1 VSRVENLIKIMNMER
16 AFSEE
21 ELIRPFDRKD
31 IKSREGA
38 YGKKLDYIEGHKVIE
53 RLNRATGNRWSFEVI
68 SVQKHQAERHT
79 DKRTGESVAY
89 PSYWSA
95 LVCLTIPSMG
105 SRMQV
110 GTKAI
115 TGNEENDIKGAITDG
130 LKKAATLFGVGLELY
145 EADDEEVGIRYSA
158 EPERWSEGDRIT
170 EGQRKL
176 LFTICE
182 EMGISTEKQREHIE
196 AKLGVTIESATRGMA
211 TIAIQELKAE
221 KRLLRAS

>member
-1 VSRVENLIKIMNMER
+1 MDDVVKIMDMER
-16 AFSEE
+16 AFKEE
-21 ELIRPFDRKD
+21 ELTRPFDRRD
-31 IKSREGA
+31 IKSRDGA
-38 YGKKLDYIEGHKVIE
+38 YGKKLDYVEGHKVIE
-53 RLNRATGNRWSFEVI
+53 RLNRATGNRWSSEVI
-68 SVQKHQAERHT
+68 SVQKHQAEKHT

-95 LVCLTIPSMG
+95 LVRLTILSMG

-145 EADDEEVGIRYSA
+145 ESDDEETDVRPAA
-158 EPERWSEGDRIT
+158 EPGRQVEQDRMT

-182 EMGISTEKQREHIE
+182 EMGIPEESRHEHVE
-196 AKLGVTIESATRGMA
+196 AKLGVDLEHATRGMA

-221 KRLLRAS
+221 KRLLRVS

>member
-1 VSRVENLIKIMNMER
+1 MER

-38 YGKKLDYIEGHKVIE
+38 YGKRLDYIEGHKVIE
-53 RLNRATGNRWSFEVI
+53 RLNRATGNRWSSEVI
-68 SVQKHQAERHT
+68 SVQKHQAEQRT
-79 DKRTGESVAY
+79 DKRTGESISY

-95 LVCLTIPSMG
+95 LVSLTIPSMG

-115 TGNEENDIKGAITDG
+115 NGNEEDDIKGAITDG

-145 EADDEEVGIRYSA
+145 ETADEEADIRYSA
-158 EPERWSEGDRIT
+158 EPERRREPDKIT

-182 EMGISTEKQREHIE
+182 EIGIPVEKQREHIE
-196 AKLGVTIESATRGMA
+196 AKLGAIIEGATRGMA

-221 KRLLRAS
+221 KRLLRAG